1 MARALPNK
9 VALVTGGNS
18 GIGEATVHRLAQ
30 EGAQV
35 VIVARRQ
42 AEGEAVE
49 QAVRAAGGEATFIS
63 CDVMDRPAVERTI
76 AKTVVLYGGLHILF
90 NNAGGSAPHQF
101 RDADDAAWEKTLRLN
116 LLSTYMVTQAAWPH
130 LVNAG
135 GGSIIN

>member
-1 MARALPNK
+1 MARALPGK

-63 CDVMDRPAVERTI
+63 CDVMDRLAVET
-76 AKTVVLYGGLHILF
+76 AVAQAVALYGGLHIVF
-90 NNAGGSAPHQF
+90 NNAGGAAPHKF
-101 RDADDAAWEKTLRLN
+101 RDAEDALGRKRC
-116 LLSTYMVTQAAWPH
+116 
-130 LVNAG
+130 G
-135 GGSIIN
+135 